1 MTTQFLGYQQPTVFK
16 SLNNNQQLIKTHEKM
31 RKIKQSIITKGVEN
45 YRINKDI
52 NRVYVP
58 KAGDLAVFEILSI
71 GKHKRVQALNGS
83 NLNLFPGDQV
93 LMSFGTR
100 YATNQFEGYVPD
112 SYQDV
117 YQILGGGGI
126 VGTLE
131 SMHVKFED
139 IGPTEVR
146 LVGYAVDEGNNV
158 INSLYNNIEK
168 ESFDEVTEKDY
179 DIYLSVGA
187 SMDSGKTTTAG
198 YFCRGLMLSGKKVA
212 YIKLTGTAYTRD
224 KGFVRDAGAEITL
237 DFSDCGFPSTYL
249 VETDDV
255 LDIFATLSKRIEEE
269 IPDLDALVVEI
280 ADGVVQKE
288 TFDLLSHKKF
298 MSNISGVVL
307 SCPDSLSAAGGIDI
321 LAKMNITPVV
331 VGGLFTASPLMVRE
345 VEAMTDLPVFT
356 LPDFIESNGDR
367 LNTVLNFKK
376 VKLKY
381 YECPA

>member
-16 SLNNNQQLIKTHEKM
+16 TLINNQSLIKTHEKM
-31 RKIKQSIITKGVEN
+31 KKVKQSIITKGVEN

-52 NRVYVP
+52 NRIYVP

-71 GKHKRVQALNGS
+71 GKHKRVQGTNG
-83 NLNLFPGDQV
+83 NNINLFPGDKV
-93 LMSFGTR
+93 LMAFGTR
-100 YATNQFEGYVPD
+100 YATNQFEGYVPND
-112 SYQDV
+112 YQDV

-126 VGTLE
+126 VGILE

-139 IGPTEVR
+139 VGPTEVK
-146 LVGYAVDEGNNV
+146 LIGYAVDENNDV
-158 INSLYNNIEK
+158 INSTYNSIEK
-168 ESFDEVTEKDY
+168 VPFSACSKKNY

-212 YIKLTGTAYTRD
+212 YIKLTGTAYTKD

-249 VETDDV
+249 VETENV
-255 LDIFATLSKRIEEE
+255 LDIFATLTKKIEEE
-269 IPDLDALVVEI
+269 IPDLDVLVVEI

-288 TFDLLSHKKF
+288 TFDLLSHEKF
-298 MSNISGVVL
+298 MSNINGVIL

-321 LAKMNITPVV
+321 LAKINITPVV

-345 VEAMTDLPVFT
+345 VEALTDLPIYTLLDFT
-356 LPDFIESNGDR
+356 ESNGDK
-367 LNTVLNFKK
+367 LNSLLRFNKEKLN
-376 VKLKY
+376 Y